1 VVSVIGALWL
11 LLREHSDDVSSALV
25 PDAGTARLSRLLGY
39 EPADLLG
46 SFSLDSVH
54 PDDRGSVSRAWAELV
69 DHAGQVATFR
79 YRVKQ
84 DDHRWR
90 WVDATGA
97 NLSGEPSVQAV
108 VINRRDVTDEV
119 ENQLRLEHEVALRTR
134 ELESLYRADSIL
146 RRSLRI
152 SDVLQATVDVAADV
166 LAVEHSIV
174 FVHDGLH
181 DRWLP
186 RASCGFD
193 QQDVWRLAPAFDSQ
207 SSGTIVSSG
216 LPLGQSVDSI
226 APSESWD
233 GVEVL
238 RKHGIR
244 SVFSVPLVVAN
255 EAFAV
260 FSVFNAAPRALTETE
275 RRSLLALAERAGMAI
290 ETAQLYEA
298 AREKAALE
306 ERQKLAR
313 ELHDSVSQA
322 LYAIGLTATAASRL
336 FASDPARV
344 PFLMDDVVRLAETG
358 LTEMRSLIFELR
370 PESIESEGLVGA
382 LEKQAAA
389 VRARHGLLIRTAF
402 GSEPQLPLNTKQ
414 ALYRIAQEAL
424 HNTAKHAQAK
434 LVDLE
439 LRTNEGELLLRIAD
453 DGHGFQTDG
462 KFPGHLGLKSMRERA
477 VAMGATLDVRSSP
490 QAGTEVRVHL
500 PLASSLTPDGAPA
513 VSLSS

>member
-1 VVSVIGALWL
+1 
-11 LLREHSDDVSSALV
+11 
-25 PDAGTARLSRLLGY
+25 
-39 EPADLLG
+39 
-46 SFSLDSVH
+46 
-54 PDDRGSVSRAWAELV
+54 
-69 DHAGQVATFR
+69 
-79 YRVKQ
+79 
-84 DDHRWR
+84 
-90 WVDATGA
+90 
-97 NLSGEPSVQAV
+97 
-108 VINRRDVTDEV
+108 
-119 ENQLRLEHEVALRTR
+119 
-134 ELESLYRADSIL
+134 
-146 RRSLRI
+146 
-152 SDVLQATVDVAADV
+152 
-166 LAVEHSIV
+166 
-174 FVHDGLH
+174 
-181 DRWLP
+181 
-186 RASCGFD
+186 
-193 QQDVWRLAPAFDSQ
+193 
-207 SSGTIVSSG
+207 
-216 LPLGQSVDSI
+216 
-226 APSESWD
+226 
-233 GVEVL
+233 VL